1 MRSMFSRKLP
11 LWYQLSQI
19 LRSEILGGQ
28 LAPASQIAPEVQLA
42 KRYGVSVITVRQALK
57 SLEADGLIS
66 RHRGRGTFVSPT
78 LRTRKELQLI
88 GSVETIITQQWSE
101 ETLVLEQSLMPV
113 PPALAPLFG
122 AHGEVSLFRR
132 LRREAGAPFS
142 YALNYVLPEYG
153 NQMDPEAL
161 RRYPMLKILRDVIGV
176 KLKHVQ
182 ISAEAQLASHEVAQL
197 LEVELLSPVLFFSGM
212 VYDERDRV
220 VDVPWIYYRADRF
233 KFTVDLDVSG

>member
-1 MRSMFSRKLP
+1 MPVSAVSPAPAQGCFARHLGRRPRHVAALALRRFGSVPLMRSMFSRKLP

-88 GSVETIITQQWSE
+88 GSVETIITQ
-101 ETLVLEQSLMPV
+101 P
-113 PPALAPLFG
+113 
-122 AHGEVSLFRR
+122 
-132 LRREAGAPFS
+132 
-142 YALNYVLPEYG
+142 
-153 NQMDPEAL
+153 
-161 RRYPMLKILRDVIGV
+161 
-176 KLKHVQ
+176 
-182 ISAEAQLASHEVAQL
+182 
-197 LEVELLSPVLFFSGM
+197 
-212 VYDERDRV
+212 
-220 VDVPWIYYRADRF
+220 
-233 KFTVDLDVSG
+233 